1 MGSPCFC
8 RGEGRS
14 PPRPPRE
21 HHVPS
26 QHNASAL
33 CAPETCQH
41 GHTNAKYGHDAAKTD
56 RRRSKEPTK
65 ILRQRIMSSKTG
77 DSTQEKV
84 LPNYLHSVQITEVL
98 LGLAEEPRLVFSRQ
112 TSVEYS
118 DEGTG
123 VVDTWRLRSFRA
135 ASVRAMITQPDVAIS
150 SLWTIILSTR

>member
-1 MGSPCFC
+1 
-8 RGEGRS
+8 
-14 PPRPPRE
+14 
-21 HHVPS
+21 
-26 QHNASAL
+26 
-33 CAPETCQH
+33 
-41 GHTNAKYGHDAAKTD
+41 
-56 RRRSKEPTK
+56 
-65 ILRQRIMSSKTG
+65 MSSKTG